1 MQNLLTERAVLDEVV
16 ASVAEAL
23 EAEPSLVTAESSL
36 TGDLGAESLD
46 FLDINY
52 RLEQTFGI
60 RMARYSIL
68 DHAEEQFGEGV
79 VLDENSR
86 LTPRGVKLLSAR
98 YGEKAAHLAPGMG
111 LDALP
116 PLITVRAMADAVMD
130 ILATLPPECPSCSN
144 ADWRADGPRIA
155 CGACGGHPVFDNGD
169 DLTVRWLKNESKEGD
184 IL

>member
-1 MQNLLTERAVLDEVV
+1 
-16 ASVAEAL
+16 
-23 EAEPSLVTAESSL
+23 VTPKSSL

-52 RLEQTFGI
+52 RLEQAFGI

-86 LTPRGVKLLSAR
+86 LTVRGVKLLMAR
-98 YGEKAAHLAPGMG
+98 YGDKAAHLTPGMG

-130 ILATLPPECPSCSN
+130 ILATLPRECPSCSN
-144 ADWRADGPRIA
+144 SAWRADGPQIA
-155 CGACGGHPVFDNGD
+155 CGACEEYPVFDNGD
-169 DLTVRWLKNESKEGD
+169 DLTVRWLQKSKKEGI